1 MPSNVTLHAGWFE
14 NTLAPFL
21 AGQPGPVRFVNID
34 CDIYSSARTVLTG
47 LADRLRPGSVIVFDE
62 YIGNQTWREHEYKAF
77 QEFVAE
83 NDVRYEYFAAC
94 TFTRQVAV
102 RIV

>member
-1 MPSNVTLHAGWFE
+1 MRLPA
-14 NTLAPFL
+14 FL
-21 AGQPGPVRFVNID
+21 AAQPGPVRFVNID

-47 LADRLRPGSVIVFDE
+47 LADRLCPGSVVVFDE

-77 QEFVAE
+77 QEFVVE

-94 TFTRQVAV
+94 PFTRQVAV
-102 RIV
+102 RIL